1 MTFSRIGEATIAAPS
16 PLTGVVLSLIT
27 VARCTRLKVWA
38 NPAAESKL
46 GIEVAIP
53 MTSSN
58 KFLQNRFLTRSGL
71 ATVTLAAALAVTGFL
86 GVHAAETNP
95 PATLKTAP
103 RAADAGRRGYSSI
116 VKKVAPAVVNI
127 SSSRVIKTEMPQG
140 NMRRRNRGGN
150 DDNSSDPQMDPFFRQ
165 FFGNDL
171 FNNSVPRERKEKAL
185 GSGVIVSPEGYIL
198 TNNHVVDH
206 ASEVTVVLADKREM
220 KARVVGT
227 DSHTDIAVLK
237 IEGSNFPS
245 LTLGDSSKVEVGD
258 VVLAVGDPFGVGQT
272 VTGGIVSATGRGGL
286 GIEEVED
293 FIQTDAPINPGNSG
307 GALVDDEGHLIG
319 INTAILAGNSGG
331 NQGIGFAVPINM
343 ARHDMDQILAHGK
356 VDRGYLGILPQDVTP
371 AMAKAF
377 HTQVTGALVGDV
389 TANSPASR
397 AGLQQGDIILAVN
410 GETINDANQ
419 LRLKIGVLNP
429 NSKVDLKVLRDGKT
443 QQIAVQLGEF
453 PSTEERASLDKKGSS
468 EGVLEGV
475 SVENITREAAQQLKV
490 SPQTK
495 GVIVDQVSP
504 SSAAAEAGLKEG
516 DVIQQVN
523 HRAVTNVSEFTQ
535 AVKSATKDNP
545 ILLLVNRQGNT
556 LFLAV

>member
-1 MTFSRIGEATIAAPS
+1 MNSFSRF
-16 PLTGVVLSLIT
+16 LSG
-27 VARCTRLKVWA
+27 RRW
-38 NPAAESKL
+38 
-46 GIEVAIP
+46 
-53 MTSSN
+53 
-58 KFLQNRFLTRSGL
+58 L
-71 ATVTLAAALAVTGFL
+71 ATVSLGAALAVTGFI
-86 GVHAAETNP
+86 GVHAADNPSNP

-103 RAADAGRRGYSSI
+103 RSADAARRGYSGI

-127 SSSRVIKTEMPQG
+127 SSSRVIKTQMPG
-140 NMRRRNRGGN
+140 NMPNMRRRRGGGGN
-150 DDNSSDPQMDPFFRQ
+150 DGGDSGDLQMDPFFRQ
-165 FFGNDL
+165 FFGNDM
-171 FNNSVPRERKEKAL
+171 FNGVPRDRKEKAL

-206 ASEVTVVLADKREM
+206 ASEVSVVLADKREM

-237 IEGSNFPS
+237 IEGSNFPYV
-245 LTLGDSSKVEVGD
+245 TLGDSSKVEVGD

-272 VTGGIVSATGRGGL
+272 VTSGIVSATGRGGL

-319 INTAILAGNSGG
+319 INTAILSGNSGG

-371 AMAKAF
+371 AMARAF
-377 HTQVTGALVGDV
+377 RTNVTGALVGDV

-419 LRLKIGVLNP
+419 LRLKIGVMNP

-443 QQIAVQLGEF
+443 MQIAVQLGEF
-453 PSTEERASLDKKGSS
+453 PSNEERASLNTHGPST
-468 EGVLEGV
+468 EGALEGV
-475 SVENITREAAQQLKV
+475 SVENITRETAQQLKI
-490 SPQTK
+490 PAQTK
-495 GVIVDQVSP
+495 GVVVDQVSP
-504 SSAAAEAGLKEG
+504 SSSASEAGLKEG

-523 HRAVTNVSEFTQ
+523 HRNVSNVSEFTQ

-556 LFLAV
+556 MFLAVNG